1 MEFFHPQFSIRLTL
15 SLQFPAKAPAWAHR
29 GSDRSYPTV
38 LSLLMQN
45 AKIALAAWGS
55 SSGSGLSSRRS
66 PNQPRCCCC
75 CLCEA
80 LGSSFGQSEQHLLS
94 RAACLRRL
102 SQRRSCASEW
112 VWKLGERCNGGSNQT
127 HTWQTAPGRFYLRA
141 AATPRRSRHYHHLV
155 VGQSI
160 FKPAPDLPHRQGLPL
175 FQQFVVT
182 GGKRQTVE
190 LI

>member
-29 GSDRSYPTV
+29 GSDRSYPTAS
-38 LSLLMQN
+38 SLLMQN

-66 PNQPRCCCC
+66 PNKPRCCR
-75 CLCEA
+75 LCEA

-94 RAACLRRL
+94 RAACLLRL
-102 SQRRSCASEW
+102 SQRSGCESLES
-112 VWKLGERCNGGSNQT
+112 CNGGSNQT
-127 HTWQTAPGRFYLRA
+127 HTWQTAPGRLYLRA